1 MLEEYRFSV
10 PLHET
15 VGRKSVFLW
24 HTIGIY
30 HKTPY
35 FSGDKKIVLGI
46 SAIRFVVK
54 NYKKWKTFTINEII
68 IFTLSINIICK
79 E

>member
-10 PLHET
+10 PLNDSGQK
-15 VGRKSVFLW
+15 VGIF
-24 HTIGIY
+24 Y
-30 HKTPY
+30 
-35 FSGDKKIVLGI
+35 
-46 SAIRFVVK
+46 RFVVK

-68 IFTLSINIICK
+68 IFTLSINIIYK